1 MQAWTPAFH
10 LSGSVIRVGSGLGH
24 PPNPP
29 SALSFP
35 TRPGRL
41 SRASHARIWTQELD
55 SAAPG
60 TSGRKAGA
68 WGSPTSRQASRAVP
82 ILCLGRQGYLKPI

>member
-10 LSGSVIRVGSGLGH
+10 LSGSVIHVGSGLGH
-24 PPNPP
+24 PPPP
-29 SALSFP
+29 SP
-35 TRPGRL
+35 IIP
-41 SRASHARIWTQELD
+41 HEARQVKQGQPCQELD

-68 WGSPTSRQASRAVP
+68 WGSPTRPVGRFPSCAWADRA
-82 ILCLGRQGYLKPI
+82 I